1 MKALVLLSA
10 GHSPTTGNP
19 APPMAE
25 LCAIRL
31 ASDLGAETTG
41 LHAGPHADAVRPAL
55 GHGLSTI
62 RHLMVP
68 AQADVLPV
76 LADMILR
83 IGPDLVLA
91 GNRATGGGDTGLLPY
106 LLAKALGW
114 PILSDAVRLSQKG
127 DGALTVEQAL
137 PKGMRR
143 RIHQRFPMVVTVHP
157 SAPAALPYAFG
168 QARRG
173 RIETVAV
180 PPVPT
185 EVEDDLGMRPHRPR
199 ARIMRGAVSG
209 GSAADRLKAATA
221 STAGGGGDLLVD
233 PDPETA
239 ARAILSHLRRI
250 GALPAP

>member
-1 MKALVLLSA
+1 MKAVVLLSA
-10 GHSPTTGNP
+10 GYNPATGNP
-19 APPMAE
+19 APPAAE
-25 LCAIRL
+25 LCALRL
-31 ASDLGAETTG
+31 AADAGAETVG
-41 LHAGPHADAVRPAL
+41 LHAGPQADAVRPAL
-55 GHGLSTI
+55 GHGVSRI
-62 RHLMVP
+62 RHLQVP
-68 AQADVLPV
+68 AHSDVLPA
-76 LADMILR
+76 LADEISR

-114 PILSDAVRLSQKG
+114 PILSDAVRLSEAS

-137 PKGMRR
+137 PKGMQRR
-143 RIHQRFPMVVTVHP
+143 VHQRFPMVLTVHP

-173 RIETVAV
+173 RIETVAA
-180 PPVPT
+180 PHVPT
-185 EVEDDLGMRPHRPR
+185 EIEDDLNMRPHRPR

-221 STAGGGGDLLVD
+221 SAAGGGGDLLVN

-250 GALPAP
+250 GALPPP